1 MLRLLKMS
9 TLLMAMVAVLSVA
22 GVYSTWHYYTHLTQT
37 QSGDFNQ
44 ELLAFGYPP
53 DEILPDDEEADLNQ
67 TNHMWLIERILNH
80 ADYGLNA
87 KKKPMVLVSG
97 IIGTVA
103 AVWLY
108 NNFCDWLNV
117 LNCTLPP
124 VGIILILGYFMNKKD
139 YEEGKE
145 NTLVVNWFAIAG
157 VILGAVVANLVKV
170 GIPSLNGMAV
180 AAVCY
185 VVGHLVQKK

>member
-1 MLRLLKMS
+1 
-9 TLLMAMVAVLSVA
+9 
-22 GVYSTWHYYTHLTQT
+22 
-37 QSGDFNQ
+37 
-44 ELLAFGYPP
+44 
-53 DEILPDDEEADLNQ
+53 
-67 TNHMWLIERILNH
+67 
-80 ADYGLNA
+80 
-87 KKKPMVLVSG
+87 MVLVSG